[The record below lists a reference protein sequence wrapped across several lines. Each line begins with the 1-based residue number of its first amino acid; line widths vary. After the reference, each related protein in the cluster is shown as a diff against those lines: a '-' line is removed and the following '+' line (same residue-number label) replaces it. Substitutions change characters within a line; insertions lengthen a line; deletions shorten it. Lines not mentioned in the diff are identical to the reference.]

1 MLYPNELRARSEKK
15 NSHILD
21 PGIEFPD
28 TKTGRGGGIR
38 TPDILLPKQA
48 RYQTALH
55 PEAAHYSG
63 SYLPAP
69 MAFTLY
75 QLGLFNK
82 SENTANYWP
91 NKRARAIIAPPET
104 SWI

>member
-1 MLYPNELRARSEKK
+1 
-15 NSHILD
+15 
-21 PGIEFPD
+21 
-28 TKTGRGGGIR
+28 
-38 TPDILLPKQA
+38 
-48 RYQTALH
+48 
-55 PEAAHYSG
+55 
-63 SYLPAP
+63 